1 MSDLKTD
8 VRSRGDMLKKL
19 REAHAGSVERTQALL
34 RDQKQMQQS
43 ICQFI
48 RENPKTVPE
57 IAAEIGKPA
66 DQVLWFV
73 MAMRKYGIVVEA
85 GMCGDYP
92 LYQRAKEV
100 QA

>member
-1 MSDLKTD
+1 MSDQKIEA
-8 VRSRGDMLKKL
+8 RSRGEMLKKL

-34 RDQKQMQQS
+34 REQKQMQQS

-66 DQVLWFV
+66 YQVLWFM
-73 MAMRKYGIVVEA
+73 MAMKKYGIVVEA

-92 LYQRAKEV
+92 LYQRAKEAQV
-100 QA
+100 

>member
-1 MSDLKTD
+1 MSDGKTNNP
-8 VRSRGDMLKKL
+8 SRGEMLKQL
-19 REAHAGSVERTQALL
+19 REKHARSVERTQALFKE
-34 RDQKQMQQS
+34 QKQLQQS

-48 RENPKTVPE
+48 RETPHTVPE
-57 IAAEIGKPA
+57 IAREIGKPTHE
-66 DQVLWFV
+66 VLWFL
-73 MAMRKYGIVVEA
+73 AALRKYGIVVEA